1 MTLSV
6 PRVGGHRGKT
16 HSGPFARVV
25 ENSYRYLYLTLRSEA
40 HSAKQINV
48 HHKFG
53 VECPAVLN
61 KGVILCL

>member
-25 ENSYRYLYLTLRSEA
+25 ENSYRYSYLTLP
-40 HSAKQINV
+40 N
-48 HHKFG
+48 FG
-53 VECPAVLN
+53 AFGHLRNIVLR
-61 KGVILCL
+61 GT